1 MASTNQ
7 SPFYQQAEA
16 KFLNAQTDKERLKYL
31 DEMIKEC
38 PKHKSSEKMLA
49 NLKTRRKK
57 LLNKL
62 DKSKKS
68 GKSNASSSA
77 IKKHDMQAV
86 IVGKTNT
93 GKSSLLSLLTNTN
106 PLIADYNFTTKIS
119 QQGILDFKN
128 AGVQIQLIESPAIES
143 DYFDKGLVNSADTLI
158 FLITKI
164 EDIAELESKIN
175 NSKAKQIIVFNKS
188 DLLNE
193 TEKRKLEATLRS
205 KKYNFVL
212 ISTKEASEQ
221 FRDSKTSSGERG
233 VGEGWESKSRASGI
247 EQFKEKIFKSFNKI
261 RVYTKEPGKEKTS
274 RPIILN
280 PNSTVKDIAEK
291 ILHGFSKQVVEVKIW
306 GPSSKFPGQKVSLK
320 HELKDLDIVEF
331 KTR

>member
-16 KFLNAQTDKERLKYL
+16 KFLNAQTDKERLKFL

-57 LLNKL
+57 LLDKL

-143 DYFDKGLVNSADTLI
+143 DYFDRGLVNSADTLI
-158 FLITKI
+158 FLITKT

-175 NSKAKQIIVFNKS
+175 NSKAKRIIAFNKI

-205 KKYNFVL
+205 KKYNYIL
-212 ISTKEASEQ
+212 LST
-221 FRDSKTSSGERG
+221 FT
-233 VGEGWESKSRASGI
+233 KSQENI
-247 EQFKEKIFKSFNKI
+247 EELKNKIFHSFGKI

>member
-143 DYFDKGLVNSADTLI
+143 DYFDRGLVNSADTLI
-158 FLITKI
+158 FLITKT

-175 NSKAKQIIVFNKS
+175 NSKAKRIIAFNKS

-205 KKYNFVL
+205 KKYNYIL
-212 ISTKEASEQ
+212 LST
-221 FRDSKTSSGERG
+221 FT
-233 VGEGWESKSRASGI
+233 KSQENI
-247 EQFKEKIFKSFNKI
+247 EELKNKIFHSFGKI